1 MKKIDKETLSK
12 AISVIGMYTDNQSKV
27 LCELVDSAVDNVVYT
42 PVVKINQ
49 KTGVARPSIYT
60 ALNKFMIDGVIQ
72 QDVKQK
78 GSFIINQDKIDFII
92 KSYKKQ
98 L

>member
-12 AISVIGMYTDNQSKV
+12 AIAAIGMYTDNQSKV
-27 LCELVDSAVDNVVYT
+27 LCELVDSAVGNVVYT

-72 QDVKQK
+72 QDRQQK
-78 GSFIINQDKIDFII
+78 GSFIINQEKIDFII

-98 L
+98 I